1 MKRVENFRLTK
12 EQTGWMKEVKRI
24 NQIEGIL
31 AKGALQ
37 DWFKRGE
44 SLKRIFGQLGEKRKM
59 LNQMVPEEKTDE
71 IPGQELEKQREEEE
85 LFGMESGEGEMGT
98 GEGFVR

>member
-59 LNQMVPEEKTDE
+59 LNQMAPEEKTDE

-85 LFGMESGEGEMGT
+85 LFGMESGKGEMET